1 MPSHDES
8 ALADLNEAAA
18 DLLLLYERLGVRA
31 IFLTLLEAEL
41 IVRCQVADDVVPL
54 CKMVL
59 KQYEAPEGRVL
70 N

>member
-1 MPSHDES
+1 MASHDAS
-8 ALADLNEAAA
+8 ALADLNEAAV
-18 DLLLLYERLGVRA
+18 DLLLLYELAGVKVIMVLLA
-31 IFLTLLEAEL
+31 GADLT
-41 IVRCQVADDVVPL
+41 VHCQYPEHVEPM